1 MNDLQKNN
9 RPPGAPD
16 LARLLAQY
24 LKREAA
30 SAPASACLPGEVVPH
45 EASLAQPLDPRLAQ
59 EGAASV
65 FRYYQPESPSLG
77 VQFPPE
83 WQSLVA
89 NVEPQLGVPFAAGNF
104 PQLVR
109 DLQSLFRGHDNAG
122 ANSNP
127 AAGSPAGSLMNWA
140 ARQQEPF
147 GQLLAA
153 GLLRLGRYFPQA
165 DETLARAERRLPR
178 ELLPAL
184 TNERAALAWHR
195 GETEQAAEL
204 WMHQPPGV
212 PSLFNRGMAALFLG
226 RAAEAR
232 PPLRQVVAQI
242 PEADP
247 WHHLGQLYLALAEIR
262 Q

>member
-9 RPPGAPD
+9 GPLGPPD
-16 LARLLAQY
+16 LTRLLAQY
-24 LKREAA
+24 LKREAGSVQA
-30 SAPASACLPGEVVPH
+30 SVCLPGEVVPH
-45 EASLAQPLDPRLAQ
+45 EASVAQPVDPRLAQ
-59 EGAASV
+59 EGAGSV
-65 FRYYQPESPSLG
+65 FRYYQPEFRTLG
-77 VQFPPE
+77 VQFSPE

-89 NVEPQLGVPFAAGNF
+89 NVEPQLDVPFAAGNF

-109 DLQSLFRGHDNAG
+109 DLQSLFRGNASAG
-122 ANSNP
+122 RNSNP
-127 AAGSPAGSLMNWA
+127 AGGPPAMSLMNWVA
-140 ARQQEPF
+140 SQQEPL

-153 GLLRLGRYFPQA
+153 GLLRLGRYFAQA
-165 DETLARAERRLPR
+165 DETLARVERGPPP

-184 TNERAALAWHR
+184 TNERAALAWQR
-195 GETEQAAEL
+195 GETEEAAEL
-204 WMHQPPGV
+204 WTQQSSAV

-226 RAAEAR
+226 RTSQAR
-232 PPLRQVVAQI
+232 APLRQAVAQI